1 MRRRTPKLEENE
13 MNNNYCSIDDCDN
26 RELPLHWSE
35 FKLVDING
43 AGDEVICNDCIEELE
58 N

>member
-1 MRRRTPKLEENE
+1 